1 MKTQYRNAIRSQ
13 TMIKKAFIELLKEKP
28 ANKIT
33 VTDIINKADISRGTF
48 YLHFQDTLDLLDSF
62 QRDFFNQLI
71 VFINKNNENLLVDK
85 IDLLLQKT
93 LKILK
98 DDIETYRIL
107 ANKDFTFT
115 FYKDIKD
122 VLLNELM
129 KGYNVDDET
138 KRSLNIYVSGFT
150 LLLREWLE
158 NPEIESME
166 ELTKTLSRL
175 IHQGTLI

>member
-1 MKTQYRNAIRSQ
+1 MKKQYRNSIRSQ
-13 TMIKKAFIELLKEKP
+13 TIIKKTFIELLKQKP

-33 VTDIINKADISRGTF
+33 VTDIINKADISSGTF
-48 YLHFQDTLDLLDSF
+48 YLHFQDTIDLLESF
-62 QRDFFNQLI
+62 QRDFFNQL
-71 VFINKNNENLLVDK
+71 VLFINKNNEQLLVDK

-93 LKILK
+93 LRILK

-115 FYKDIKD
+115 FYRDIKD
-122 VLLNELM
+122 VLLNELV
-129 KGYNVDDET
+129 KGYNINDEM

-158 NPEIESME
+158 NPDFESME
-166 ELTKTLSRL
+166 ELVKTLSRL
-175 IHQGTLI
+175 IHQTTLI